1 MKKIIIIALGI
12 TIALSSWAQD
22 SVNNFTIKDG
32 SVTWTK
38 VYEDQEMDAAREW
51 FIDHFNIE
59 HKAETKLTGKTSE
72 NVLPL
77 QSVGLSINRVVL
89 VLQHPCVVYFTVDFK
104 EDRYRVRVNNIIWN
118 PQMALNAGGSFI
130 GIGTIDL
137 AELALRRGQF
147 APAFLRHTGE
157 ELDMLLEYMF
167 NAPADYISEEEDW

>member
-1 MKKIIIIALGI
+1 MKKLISIAMGL
-12 TIALSSWAQD
+12 TIALLSYAQD
-22 SVNNFTIKDG
+22 TVNNFTIKDG
-32 SVTWTK
+32 TVTWTK
-38 VYEDQEMDAAREW
+38 VFESQKAETAREW
-51 FIDHFNIE
+51 FLDHFDIE
-59 HKAETKLTGKTSE
+59 RKADAKLTGKTPE
-72 NVLPL
+72 NVLPV
-77 QSVGLSINRVVL
+77 QAVGLNINRVVL
-89 VLQHPCVVYFTVDFK
+89 AIQHPCVVYFTVEFK

-157 ELDMLLEYMF
+157 ELDMLLEFMF